1 MGVLPF
7 LSLVLP
13 AVSQSIPG
21 ASFFKGGGI
30 AGSGAYELVDDYQPS
45 VFFSKF
51 NFYNVYLADAL
62 RYVNESV
69 ATTNGYATTL
79 NDSVTISVDTTN
91 KWPNG
96 GSGRPA
102 VRIISDNTYTHGL
115 FVLDL
120 SHMPYGCGTWPA
132 FWLLGPDWPGNGEID
147 IIEGVHTSDSNT
159 VSMHSS
165 PNCTVAGSGQ
175 TGLFTNA
182 NCDSNAN
189 GNSGCGSMSNNT
201 ATSNNYGQG
210 LSNNGGGVYITEWTS
225 AYVRVW
231 FFPRGGIPAS
241 VTDGSPDVSEFGL
254 PMANFQGSCDID
266 SHFANHSIIIN
277 TDFCG
282 AWAGFAYSNFANCP
296 LTAGMNGYDSC
307 VDFVGNNPQNF
318 TQAYWEIN
326 SIKVYQLPVNV
337 DPSSVPTS
345 TAPLT
350 SSSPVS
356 VSGSIINPGM
366 VSSTVSS
373 TATVLATP
381 LICFP
386 YDGKTYTDY
395 NGQNYTINCGY
406 DLTGQNLN
414 GNGQSVNS
422 FEACIELCDSTA
434 GCGGVTHV
442 GGNGAGTCILKTG
455 QGSLV
460 YDGHTFVAVLASVS
474 SRASSTVSAAASS
487 TTSLSST
494 PPKTA
499 TLRPTAQASTCPEAN
514 NNVYV
519 DENVVDYNVYCS
531 SDTYATTFND
541 TTIGSGGFTACFTIC
556 DVTPDC
562 VGFTFEGESAGTC
575 HFKNQFGNIL
585 SAPSNFV
592 LAFLSSGQN
601 STSNVSSAASTSLTM
616 VSTSVL
622 PSLSTST
629 SSALTYS
636 VQSSTL
642 SSSAP
647 ATSTTASSLSSLSL
661 STSQSTSLSSSAT
674 STLALTTSSTSPQ
687 TIVYYVAPPC
697 PSSKD
702 NICDTNTPTTCSNAH
717 GANFDVNCGKAYT
730 GTEMTR
736 SKLRIMKRV
745 TEPTYTDCL
754 NLCDGTSGCVGVNYK
769 GDECTLFSE
778 ITGTIPD
785 PDNVAAT
792 LLPPVPI
799 TPTTSDAATSTPTAS
814 TLPTSSSS
822 SVSLSSS
829 SSISSPSSSAAS
841 PSPAVPMC
849 PGAAGQTYT
858 DSNGANYT
866 VACNLNVQGGDLSSP
881 YRAASILNCLPS
893 CDVTSGCIGV
903 VYDTAASSCQMK
915 STFTGTQVP
924 GANFMI
930 AARASMSSASI
941 SSSATITIT
950 TLTGGGTYESSPVA
964 TATGGACSA
973 PASGSVGTTTVFTT
987 ATVTACPTPGMCPQ
1001 EGFGWGGTLFGSNF
1015 SSFGMAPQTIS
1026 GGIGSVVNGGSGG
1039 SPTSTVIVTGSAP
1052 SNGAAAVPV
1061 CPGSNGNV
1069 FTDSLGQVYEIGCG
1083 RLITDETISTSNV
1096 SSLTSCIDACDMYNI
1111 QNFNYPSGCLGVSF
1125 YPALAAGN
1133 CELKTG
1139 STNVTSP
1146 DADSARLLSRAV
1158 DPGNSTTGNGGQ
1170 TVVSTASGG
1179 GGGGQV
1185 ITITAG
1191 GGNYITVTQ
1200 VVTSYASP
1208 TSSPWHQYLELPP
1221 ELLVSWQIWVGN
1233 PSI

>member
-1 MGVLPF
+1 MPTMASQFGMGVLPF

-13 AVSQSIPG
+13 TVSQSIPG
-21 ASFFKGGGI
+21 ASLFKGGGI
-30 AGSGAYELVDDYQPS
+30 PGSGAYQLVDDYQPS

-51 NFYNVYLADAL
+51 NFYNSYDPTYGHVQ
-62 RYVNESV
+62 YVNESV
-69 ATTNGYATTL
+69 ANTNGYATTL

-96 GSGRPA
+96 GPGRPA

-165 PNCTVAGSGQ
+165 PNCTVAGSEQ

-201 ATSNNYGQG
+201 ATPNNYGQG
-210 LSNNGGGVYITEWTS
+210 LSDNDGGVYITEWTS

-231 FFPRGGIPAS
+231 FFSRNGIPAS
-241 VTDGSPDVSEFGL
+241 ITGGSPDVSEFGL

-296 LTAGMNGYDSC
+296 LTADMNGYDSC

-356 VSGSIINPGM
+356 ISGSIINPGM
-366 VSSTVSS
+366 GQSASSLPSSVPYTGPLSSVSSTVSS
-373 TATVLATP
+373 TATALATP

-414 GNGQSVNS
+414 GNGQSVSS

-460 YDGHTFVAVLASVS
+460 YDGHTFVAVLASIS
-474 SRASSTVSAAASS
+474 SKASSTVSAAASS

-499 TLRPTAQASTCPEAN
+499 TLRPTAQATTCPEAN

-531 SDTYATTFND
+531 SDTDASTFND
-541 TTIGSGGFTACFTIC
+541 TTIGSGRFTACFTIC

-562 VGFTFEGESAGTC
+562 VGFTFEGASAGTC
-575 HFKNQFGNIL
+575 HFKNQFGNVL

-592 LAFLSSGQN
+592 VAFLSSGQN
-601 STSNVSSAASTSLTM
+601 LTSNVSSVASTSSIT

-622 PSLSTST
+622 PSLSAST
-629 SSALTYS
+629 SSVLASS

-642 SSSAP
+642 GSSAP
-647 ATSTTASSLSSLSL
+647 ATSMTASSASR
-661 STSQSTSLSSSAT
+661 
-674 STLALTTSSTSPQ
+674 
-687 TIVYYVAPPC
+687 
-697 PSSKD
+697 
-702 NICDTNTPTTCSNAH
+702 CDI
-717 GANFDVNCGKAYT
+717 D
-730 GTEMTR
+730 
-736 SKLRIMKRV
+736 
-745 TEPTYTDCL
+745 
-754 NLCDGTSGCVGVNYK
+754 
-769 GDECTLFSE
+769 
-778 ITGTIPD
+778 
-785 PDNVAAT
+785 
-792 LLPPVPI
+792 
-799 TPTTSDAATSTPTAS
+799 
-814 TLPTSSSS
+814 
-822 SVSLSSS
+822 
-829 SSISSPSSSAAS
+829 
-841 PSPAVPMC
+841 
-849 PGAAGQTYT
+849 T
-858 DSNGANYT
+858 DSIYTANIKLQLRLSIKQ
-866 VACNLNVQGGDLSSP
+866 LNYFLSFIVRCISGGDISSP
-881 YRAASILNCLPS
+881 YRAASILDCLPS

-903 VYDTAASSCQMK
+903 VYDTGTSSCQMK

-930 AARASMSSASI
+930 AARAGATDPGLSSSSSLVSSTSTPGASLSSASI

-950 TLTGGGTYESSPVA
+950 TLTGGGTYESPPVA
-964 TATGGACSA
+964 SATGGACST

-987 ATVTACPTPGMCPQ
+987 ETVTACPTPGMCPQ

-1015 SSFGMAPQTIS
+1015 SSFSMAPQTIS
-1026 GGIGSVVNGGSGG
+1026 GGMGSIGNGGSGG

-1052 SNGAAAVPV
+1052 SNGASAVPV
-1061 CPGSNGNV
+1061 CPGSNGNI

-1111 QNFNYPSGCLGVSF
+1111 QNFNSPSGCLGVSF
-1125 YPALAAGN
+1125 YRGLAAGN

-1158 DPGNSTTGNGGQ
+1158 DPGNSTAGNGGTGGNGDYGSGSVVGTFTVSAPGGVTTVLGGGGSGTGNGGSGDGGSGNGNGAGTGPGTGPGSTVYAVSTAVSTIVSNGQTILSTYGVSTAVSVVYQPASTRTVTTTTVSISVSERTVVSTAPGQ
-1170 TVVSTASGG
+1170 TVVSTASG

-1208 TSSPWHQYLELPP
+1208 TS
-1221 ELLVSWQIWVGN
+1221 
-1233 PSI
+1233 